1 MLPCGCVGVLIV
13 AFGCVC
19 GSVNNST
26 ALGKPA
32 SESKTWKNHRHQN
45 IDVCNLKSSSAMK
58 HTE

>member
-1 MLPCGCVGVLIV
+1 MLSCGCAGDLIV

-26 ALGKPA
+26 ALDKPV
-32 SESKTWKNHRHQN
+32 SESKTWKTHRHQN

-58 HTE
+58 NTD